1 MKTPLPSG
9 PVTVPLA
16 LPPIRAG
23 LVTGGVR
30 APKSLDGPLIASA
43 RLLSPVRLVSG
54 VPASSVSRNVIVTAP
69 PGLPLA
75 ERISPTRPVS
85 CIDRC
90 GTVCAPATDRP
101 NSDPFAG

>member
-1 MKTPLPSG
+1 
-9 PVTVPLA
+9 
-16 LPPIRAG
+16 
-23 LVTGGVR
+23 

-54 VPASSVSRNVIVTAP
+54 VPASLVSRNVIVTAP

-101 NSDPFAG
+101 NSDPFAGCQSVVQEAAGCAPAPCAAPA